1 MPYKVVFRKT
11 HDYLLFSLFEKI
23 SYKFNERKE
32 IYEAESTKR
41 YKGFLLNF
49 YELKIIN
56 ALYAILQQH

>member
-49 YELKIIN
+49 YEIED
-56 ALYAILQQH
+56 Y